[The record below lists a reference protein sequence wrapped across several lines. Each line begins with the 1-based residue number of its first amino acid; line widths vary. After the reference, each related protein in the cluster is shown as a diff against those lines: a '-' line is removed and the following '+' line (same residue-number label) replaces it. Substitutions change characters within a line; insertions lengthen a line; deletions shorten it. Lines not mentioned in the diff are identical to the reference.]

1 MDAAQSHERRS
12 GSREPTCAKAQD
24 QKENLRGLGQGSDTL
39 PSLDN
44 KEGSWRLLTIWWC
57 LPCGEHSTVHR
68 NKRIVGWTGGVS
80 LLLKEVPSTLVKM
93 ELSLFKGKWKAGV
106 GGLEP
111 DCHWGVHEEGLPR
124 ISPSLTQTS
133 HQLWQWSSGRLSCR
147 EKLTSYQGKALPW
160 GSALG
165 GTSSLFNY
173 RMRASERHRWRSRR
187 AFLVFFL
194 FI

>member
-1 MDAAQSHERRS
+1 MD
-12 GSREPTCAKAQD
+12 G
-24 QKENLRGLGQGSDTL
+24 GLGAGNLHVPRHKIRRKTWRAWGRVVTPCPAWITKRGAGDCSPFGDVCPVGNTVQFTEIKELLDELEVFHCSWKK
-39 PSLDN
+39 SL
-44 KEGSWRLLTIWWC
+44 
-57 LPCGEHSTVHR
+57 
-68 NKRIVGWTGGVS
+68 
-80 LLLKEVPSTLVKM
+80 STLVKM

-124 ISPSLTQTS
+124 ISPSLTQTW
-133 HQLWQWSSGRLSCR
+133 HQIWQWSSGRPSCR